1 MLPRSLGPAARRLG
15 LVAAAAPSTARASSA
30 SAARRPCPPSDG
42 DEAGEDDEPL
52 PLRTPHGPPAPE
64 ERRWPRR
71 GEQRRVMLKPIVEAP
86 SIINKTTRAYGR
98 RQTQLLPRNTIRREF
113 SFITTAAKDHSVLTR
128 QLLDSRHDT
137 VDEVGTEHD
146 PFIELKARFMDFKQR
161 NYVENFSN
169 YQSLAQQQTPKFM
182 VIACADSRV
191 CPTSILGFQPGEAFT
206 VRNVAN
212 LVPPYEHGGSETS
225 AALEFAVNTLQVEN
239 VLVVGH
245 SRCGG
250 IQALMSMKDDSTSG
264 FIKNWVSIG
273 KSARLSTKAAAGNLS
288 FEMQCTHC
296 EKESINSSLLNLL
309 TYPWIEKRVNEG
321 TLNLHGGYYNFVD
334 CTFEKWTLVYREGL
348 KGGSK
353 YAIKNRSSWS

>member
-1 MLPRSLGPAARRLG
+1 MQRTALLRL
-15 LVAAAAPSTARASSA
+15 AAAASTRASSA
-30 SAARRPCPPSDG
+30 SAARRLYPSSDG
-42 DEAGEDDEPL
+42 GSEEHAAATREDDELL
-52 PLRTPHGPPAPE
+52 PPPPHRPE
-64 ERRWPRR
+64 HTDERRLHPRR
-71 GEQRRVMLKPIVEAP
+71 GVH
-86 SIINKTTRAYGR
+86 
-98 RQTQLLPRNTIRREF
+98 RRELL
-113 SFITTAAKDHSVLTR
+113 SVTMAARDHTGLTR
-128 QLLDSRHDT
+128 QLLDFQHDT
-137 VDEVGTEHD
+137 MDEVGAEHD
-146 PFIELKARFMDFKQR
+146 PFVDLKARFMDFKHR
-161 NYVENFSN
+161 NYVEKFST

-182 VIACADSRV
+182 VVACADSRV
-191 CPTSILGFQPGEAFT
+191 CPTAVLGFQPGEAFT

-225 AALEFAVNTLQVEN
+225 AALEFAVNTLLVEN

-264 FIKNWVSIG
+264 GFIKNWVSIG

-288 FEMQCTHC
+288 FDMQCKHC

-334 CTFEKWTLVYREGL
+334 CTFEKWTLLYREGL
-348 KGGSK
+348 EGGSK
-353 YAIKNRSSWS
+353 YAIKNRSTWS

>member
-1 MLPRSLGPAARRLG
+1 MPRTALLRL
-15 LVAAAAPSTARASSA
+15 AAASTTRASSA
-30 SAARRPCPPSDG
+30 SAAARRLCPSSESDDG
-42 DEAGEDDEPL
+42 GERHAAARKDELL
-52 PLRTPHGPPAPE
+52 PPPRTPRPD
-64 ERRWPRR
+64 ERRLSRR
-71 GEQRRVMLKPIVEAP
+71 GEH
-86 SIINKTTRAYGR
+86 
-98 RQTQLLPRNTIRREF
+98 RRELL
-113 SFITTAAKDHSVLTR
+113 SVTMASRDHTGLTR
-128 QLLDSRHDT
+128 QLLDFQHDT
-137 VDEVGTEHD
+137 IDEVGAEHG
-146 PFIELKARFMDFKQR
+146 PFMDLKARFMDFKQR

-169 YQSLAQQQTPKFM
+169 YQNLAEQQTPKFM

-191 CPTSILGFQPGEAFT
+191 CPTAVLGFQPGEAFT

-212 LVPPYEHGGSETS
+212 LVPPYEHEGSETS
-225 AALEFAVNTLQVEN
+225 AALEFAINTLEVEN

-273 KSARLSTKAAAGNLS
+273 KSARLSTRAAAGNLS
-288 FEMQCTHC
+288 FDMQCKHC

-334 CTFEKWTLVYREGL
+334 CTFEKWTLLYREGL
-348 KGGSK
+348 EGGSK
-353 YAIKNRSSWS
+353 YAIKNRSTWS

>member
-1 MLPRSLGPAARRLG
+1 MLPRSRALGSAARRLG
-15 LVAAAAPSTARASSA
+15 LVAAPAPARASSA

-42 DEAGEDDEPL
+42 DEAGEDEL
-52 PLRTPHGPPAPE
+52 LRPPHGQPLE

-71 GEQRRVMLKPIVEAP
+71 GEQ
-86 SIINKTTRAYGR
+86 
-98 RQTQLLPRNTIRREF
+98 QHRREF

-161 NYVENFSN
+161 NYVEKISN

-264 FIKNWVSIG
+264 SFIKNWVSIG